1 MWRAL
6 QLTLDLF
13 AASPAPPAPQ
23 RDAPPLSPPP
33 SLRDAPRST
42 PADAPPR
49 SLPDAIAP
57 ARFAHPR
64 ANREARLGEA
74 LVGYEL
80 RRTRRRTI
88 GFVVGAD
95 GLVVSAPRWVP
106 LYEIES
112 ALREKS
118 GWIVRKLAEV
128 HERERRLEASRIEWR
143 DGCTLP
149 YLGRPL
155 RVALDPAAPMS
166 GAAGDH
172 SDATLRLGLATHSEP
187 AQIRDAVQAWLMRQA
202 RGVFTERLN
211 HFAPQLG
218 VQWRRLGLSNAY
230 TRWGS
235 AGADGSIRLNW
246 RLIHFAP
253 PVIDYVVVHEL
264 SHLRVL
270 DHSPRFWDTVA
281 QVMPDYAELR
291 EQLRDERIPR
301 WD

>member
-13 AASPAPPAPQ
+13 AAPASAPPAAPTASPAEPSDEPL
-23 RDAPPLSPPP
+23 RALSDAMS
-33 SLRDAPRST
+33 
-42 PADAPPR
+42 
-49 SLPDAIAP
+49 P

-64 ANREARLGEA
+64 ANREARLGAA

-128 HERERRLEASRIEWR
+128 HERERRLEASRIDWR

-155 RVALDPAAPMS
+155 RIALDPAAPMS
-166 GAAGDH
+166 GSVNPVDVAGAAGGTSTAGDH
-172 SDATLRLGLATHSEP
+172 SAATLRLGLAMHSEP

-202 RGVFTERLN
+202 RGVFTERLD

-218 VQWRRLGLSNAY
+218 VQWRRLGLSNAH

-253 PVIDYVVVHEL
+253 GDRL
-264 SHLRVL
+264 CGG
-270 DHSPRFWDTVA
+270 A
-281 QVMPDYAELR
+281 
-291 EQLRDERIPR
+291 
-301 WD
+301 